1 MARNYLKRFFPT
13 PEKIKNHPA
22 LRAFEHMLHDPN
34 LFHLNRHS
42 VSVAFFWGLLIA
54 ILPVPGQMPLAALAA
69 LVFRCNLPIAVA
81 LAWVSNPVTTPFILV
96 LSYKLG
102 AFILQSDPL
111 GASANLS
118 LEYIAQSA
126 GHLWTELWDGNFI
139 SSWHWLTNSVGHV
152 WKPLVVGLLV
162 FALLSG
168 TLGYFTMQVWWRWH
182 VLFAWKKRKKKR
194 MPTQKNK
201 DQD

>member
-1 MARNYLKRFFPT
+1 MARNSLKRFFPS

-81 LAWVSNPVTTPFILV
+81 LAWVSNPITTPFILV
-96 LSYKLG
+96 LSYNLG
-102 AFILQSDPL
+102 AFILQYDPL
-111 GASANLS
+111 GIEPNLS
-118 LEYIAQSA
+118 IEYLTHSA
-126 GHLWTELWDGNFI
+126 SYLWTELWDGNFI
-139 SSWHWLTNSVGHV
+139 SSWHWLTNSVGHM
-152 WKPLVVGLLV
+152 WKPLAVGLLV

-168 TLGYFTMQVWWRWH
+168 ALGYFAMQIWWRWH
-182 VLFAWKKRKKKR
+182 VVHAWQKRKQKR
-194 MPTQKNK
+194 LAQQNTPKQ
-201 DQD
+201 

>member
-54 ILPVPGQMPLAALAA
+54 IIPVPGQMPLAALAA
-69 LVFRCNLPIAVA
+69 LMFRCNLPIAVA

-96 LSYKLG
+96 LSYQLG
-102 AFILQSDPL
+102 AFILQTDPL
-111 GASANLS
+111 SSSPPLS
-118 LEYIAQSA
+118 MENFSQSA
-126 GHLWTELWDGNFI
+126 GYLWAELWDGNFA
-139 SSWHWLTNSVGHV
+139 SSWHWLVDSLGHI
-152 WKPLVVGLLV
+152 WKPLALGLAIS
-162 FALLSG
+162 ALLCG
-168 TLGYFTMQVWWRWH
+168 ALGYFAMQVWWRWH
-182 VLFAWKKRKKKR
+182 VVRAWQKRKKKR
-194 MPTQKNK
+194 LAQKSSL
-201 DQD
+201 